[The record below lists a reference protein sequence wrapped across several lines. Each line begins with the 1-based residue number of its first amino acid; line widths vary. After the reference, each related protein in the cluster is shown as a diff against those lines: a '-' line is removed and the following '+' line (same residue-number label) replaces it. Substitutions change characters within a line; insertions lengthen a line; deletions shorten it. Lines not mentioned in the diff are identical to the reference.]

1 MSFYIV
7 KIIVRLKFMRKH
19 KMKMYLDDIREPKD
33 SYDVIVRSYEEA
45 VMFVQKN
52 GIPSYISFDHDLG
65 CEDTGEILKSGY
77 DFAKW
82 LVDMDIEN
90 IYKFPDN
97 FSFNIHSANPI
108 GRNNINSILNNYL
121 KFKVRY
127 KE

>member
-1 MSFYIV
+1 
-7 KIIVRLKFMRKH
+7 
-19 KMKMYLDDIREPKD
+19 MKMYLDDIREPKD
-33 SYDVIVRSYEEA
+33 SYDVIARSYEEA
-45 VMFVQKN
+45 LLFVQKN

-127 KE
+127 YSPNKQS